1 MDGEPNKPGSR
12 IHFLFL
18 DKTSVISEIL
28 EINRFFQEGN
38 EDDNNEWN
46 YKFRIIYKNGVCET
60 YNAIFISCE
69 NGTKTYI
76 SLENNINEKIKDKK
90 ITEYTYRNL
99 TLLKNIKN
107 YIENNNGIEI
117 NKKI

>member
-1 MDGEPNKPGSR
+1 MDGEPNKPGSK

-46 YKFRIIYKNGVCET
+46 YKFRIIYENGECET

-69 NGTKTYI
+69 N
-76 SLENNINEKIKDKK
+76 
-90 ITEYTYRNL
+90 
-99 TLLKNIKN
+99 
-107 YIENNNGIEI
+107 
-117 NKKI
+117 